1 MLIHTMT
8 KRTIK
13 AAAGDSRVSAKDA
26 RSAARYVYR
35 DGTTITIAVSWRDLP
50 SRSKIAVRRAFKKY

>member
-1 MLIHTMT
+1 MT

-26 RSAARYVYR
+26 KSAARYVYR
-35 DGTTITIAVSWRDLP
+35 DGTTGRFVI
-50 SRSKIAVRRAFKKY
+50 VRPAPQRANAKKR